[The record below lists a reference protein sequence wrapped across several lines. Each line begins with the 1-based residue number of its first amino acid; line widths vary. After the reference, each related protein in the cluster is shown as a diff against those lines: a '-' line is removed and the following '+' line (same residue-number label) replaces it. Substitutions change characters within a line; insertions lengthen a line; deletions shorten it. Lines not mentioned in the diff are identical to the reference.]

1 MENQDFGFKDL
12 RVWQKSLHFA
22 DEILK
27 IVESLNSN
35 SKHYRLIEQI
45 EAACVSIPSNIA
57 EGKGRESKKEYIRFL
72 YIARGSLYETI
83 SLLNVFSKRSWISE
97 VQLKNLETQGLEIV
111 SMLKGLINA
120 ISKTI

>member
-1 MENQDFGFKDL
+1 M
-12 RVWQKSLHFA
+12 
-22 DEILK
+22 
-27 IVESLNSN
+27 
-35 SKHYRLIEQI
+35 IEQI

-83 SLLNVFSKRSWISE
+83 SLLNVFKNRNWITE
-97 VQLKNLETQGLEIV
+97 DQLKNLETQGMEIV

-120 ISKTI
+120 ISKTL

>member
-1 MENQDFGFKDL
+1 MDNLDFGFKDL
-12 RVWQKSLHFA
+12 KVWQKSILFA
-22 DEILK
+22 DEILRM
-27 IVESLNSN
+27 VENLNST
-35 SKHYRLIEQI
+35 SRHYRLIEQI

-83 SLLNVFSKRSWISE
+83 SLPNVFRKRNWISE
-97 VQLKNLETQGLEIV
+97 IQLTYFEKLGLEIV

-120 ISKTI
+120 ISKTL